1 MGLRYLSRY
10 IDDKTYYI
18 AKNCDFNSLMSIQ
31 KDIENARKE
40 LAQLEMDIFNRVQQ
54 IQNIV
59 HYKEI
64 VCIRSKSYKG
74 NIELKV
80 YINEYM
86 AQDGIR
92 LEKTNSVYGTHK
104 QFRGNEKKQAIA
116 YANELKSKHHHP
128 IVFEN
133 WK

>member
-10 IDDKTYYI
+10 QDDKEYYI
-18 AKNCDFNSLMSIQ
+18 TKNCDLKSLMKIQ
-31 KDIENARKE
+31 SDIEKAREE
-40 LAQLEMDIFNRVQQ
+40 LKQLEMDIYNRVQR

-64 VCIRSKSYKG
+64 ACNRRKHYKG
-74 NIELKV
+74 GIEITV

-86 AQDGIR
+86 TQDGVR
-92 LEKTNSVYGTHK
+92 LEKTNTVYGTHK
-104 QFRGNEKKQAIA
+104 SFNGSQKKQAIA
-116 YANELKSKHHHP
+116 YANELKAIHHHP
-128 IVFEN
+128 IVFIN